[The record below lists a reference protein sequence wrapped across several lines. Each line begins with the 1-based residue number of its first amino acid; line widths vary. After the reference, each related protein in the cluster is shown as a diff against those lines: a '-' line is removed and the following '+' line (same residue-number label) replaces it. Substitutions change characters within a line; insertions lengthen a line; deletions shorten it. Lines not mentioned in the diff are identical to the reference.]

1 MIMFLAL
8 CQQVLINMQNN
19 IIKIRVNPDEETAS
33 IAREAVRAN
42 DGYCPCKIERNK
54 DTKCMCK
61 EFRDAVKYGNCTL
74 CECGLYESYKEKD
87 Q

>member
-1 MIMFLAL
+1 MK
-8 CQQVLINMQNN
+8 
-19 IIKIRVNPDEETAS
+19 IIKNPDQELV
-33 IAREAVRAN
+33 REIEQRKKEN
-42 DGYCPCKIERNK
+42 DGYCPCFLVKTP